1 MKQKTIKSVSQII
14 IILIIL
20 LCFMYPD
27 ETLIFSYSHL
37 GKFIA
42 ILFIIFATCINVLY
56 GTFLCALFI
65 LYYQSDMVEG
75 MIMYE
80 SNVVIRPNTT
90 SKVDTKNGEL
100 IPNKD
105 NAFEI
110 LDFIVDPP
118 NPDVDIEIEDTGL
131 NDAFTYTEKDK
142 FRNKYCVNGELN
154 INLQPDLSLKTKH
167 EFADAI
173 FPGLEFKNEN
183 ICNPCD
189 PNCNFSFDPTRL
201 YSKA

>member
-1 MKQKTIKSVSQII
+1 MKQKTIKSISQII

-56 GTFLCALFI
+56 GTFLFALFI

-80 SNVVIRPNTT
+80 SNAIILPKPRSQVQTE
-90 SKVDTKNGEL
+90 NGEL
-100 IPNKD
+100 IPNR
-105 NAFEI
+105 NGYEI

-118 NPDVDIEIEDTGL
+118 DTDVDIELEDTGL
-131 NDAFTYTEKDK
+131 TDAFTYTETDK
-142 FRNKYCVNGELN
+142 FRNKYCVNGEIN
-154 INLQPDLSLKTKH
+154 IKLQPDLSLKTKH

>member
-1 MKQKTIKSVSQII
+1 MKQKTIKSISQII
-14 IILIIL
+14 IILIFL

-27 ETLIFSYSHL
+27 ETLTFSYSHL

-56 GTFLCALFI
+56 GTFLCVLFI

-80 SNVVIRPNTT
+80 SNAIIIPKTT
-90 SKVDTKNGEL
+90 SQVDTKNGEL
-100 IPNKD
+100 IPN
-105 NAFEI
+105 NNGYEI

-118 NPDVDIEIEDTGL
+118 DADIEIELEDTGL
-131 NDAFTYTEKDK
+131 TDAFTYTETDK
-142 FRNKYCVNGELN
+142 FRNKYCVNGEIN
-154 INLQPDLSLKTKH
+154 IKLQPDLSLKTKH

>member
-1 MKQKTIKSVSQII
+1 
-14 IILIIL
+14 
-20 LCFMYPD
+20 MYPD
-27 ETLIFSYSHL
+27 EVLTFSYSHL

-42 ILFIIFATCINVLY
+42 ISFIIFATCMNVIY
-56 GTFLCALFI
+56 GTFLCVLFI

-80 SNVVIRPNTT
+80 SNETIRPKTT
-90 SKVDTKNGEL
+90 SQVDTKNGEL

-105 NAFEI
+105 NGYEI
-110 LDFIVDPP
+110 LDFIVDQ
-118 NPDVDIEIEDTGL
+118 PDPDIDIEIEDTGL
-131 NDAFTYTEKDK
+131 TDAFTYTETDK
-142 FRNKYCVNGELN
+142 FRNKYCVNGEIN
-154 INLQPDLSLKTKH
+154 INLEPDLSLKTKH

>member
-1 MKQKTIKSVSQII
+1 
-14 IILIIL
+14 
-20 LCFMYPD
+20 MYPD
-27 ETLIFSYSHL
+27 EVLTFSYSHL

-42 ILFIIFATCINVLY
+42 ILLIIFATCINVLY
-56 GTFLCALFI
+56 GTFLCALFV

-75 MIMYE
+75 MILYE
-80 SNVVIRPNTT
+80 SNETIRPKTK
-90 SKVDTKNGEL
+90 SQVDTKNGEL
-100 IPNKD
+100 VSNNND
-105 NAFEI
+105 NNGYEI

-118 NPDVDIEIEDTGL
+118 DPDLDIEFEDTGL
-131 NDAFTYTEKDK
+131 NDSFSYTEKDK
-142 FRNKYCVNGELN
+142 FRKQYCVNEEL
-154 INLQPDLSLKTKH
+154 IIKLQPDLSLKTKH

-173 FPGLEFKNEN
+173 FPGLEFKNET

>member
-1 MKQKTIKSVSQII
+1 MKQKTIKSISQII

-27 ETLIFSYSHL
+27 ETLTFSYSHL

-56 GTFLCALFI
+56 GTFLCVLFI

-80 SNVVIRPNTT
+80 SNAIILPKPRSQVQTE
-90 SKVDTKNGEL
+90 NGEL
-100 IPNKD
+100 IPNR
-105 NAFEI
+105 NGYEI
-110 LDFIVDPP
+110 LDFLVDPP
-118 NPDVDIEIEDTGL
+118 DTDIDIESEDTGL
-131 NDAFTYTEKDK
+131 NDAFTYTETDK
-142 FRNKYCVNGELN
+142 FRNKYCVNGEIN
-154 INLQPDLSLKTKH
+154 IKLQPDLSLKTKH

>member
-1 MKQKTIKSVSQII
+1 
-14 IILIIL
+14 
-20 LCFMYPD
+20 MYPD
-27 ETLIFSYSHL
+27 ETLTFSYSHL

-42 ILFIIFATCINVLY
+42 ILLIIFATCINVFY
-56 GTFLCALFI
+56 GTFLCALFV

-80 SNVVIRPNTT
+80 SNETIKPKTK
-90 SKVDTKNGEL
+90 SQVDTKNGEL
-100 IPNKD
+100 VSNND
-105 NAFEI
+105 NNGFEI

-118 NPDVDIEIEDTGL
+118 DPDIEIEIEDTGL

-142 FRNKYCVNGELN
+142 FRKQHCVNGELN
-154 INLQPDLSLKTKH
+154 INIQSDLSLKTKH

-189 PNCNFSFDPTRL
+189 PNCNFSFDENRL
-201 YSKA
+201 YNKA

>member
-1 MKQKTIKSVSQII
+1 MKQKTIKSISQII

-56 GTFLCALFI
+56 GTFLCVLFI

-75 MIMYE
+75 MIMHE
-80 SNVVIRPNTT
+80 SNELITPKTKSQVN
-90 SKVDTKNGEL
+90 TKNGKL
-100 IPNKD
+100 IPN
-105 NAFEI
+105 NNGYEI

-118 NPDVDIEIEDTGL
+118 DPDVDIELEDTGL
-131 NDAFTYTEKDK
+131 NDSFTYTETDK
-142 FRNKYCVNGELN
+142 FRNKYCVNGEIN
-154 INLQPDLSLKTKH
+154 IKLQPDLSLKTKH

-189 PNCNFSFDPTRL
+189 PNCNFSFDPTQL

>member
-1 MKQKTIKSVSQII
+1 MKQNAIKSISQII

-27 ETLIFSYSHL
+27 EILTFSYSHL

-42 ILFIIFATCINVLY
+42 IFLIIFATCINVLY
-56 GTFLCALFI
+56 GTFLCVLFI

-80 SNVVIRPNTT
+80 SNVGIRPKTT
-90 SKVDTKNGEL
+90 SQVDTKNGEL
-100 IPNKD
+100 IPNR
-105 NAFEI
+105 NGYEI

-118 NPDVDIEIEDTGL
+118 DTDVEIEIEDTGL
-131 NDAFTYTEKDK
+131 NDSFTYTETDK
-142 FRNKYCVNGELN
+142 FRNKYCVNGEIN
-154 INLQPDLSLKTKH
+154 IKLQPNLSLKTKH

>member
-1 MKQKTIKSVSQII
+1 
-14 IILIIL
+14 
-20 LCFMYPD
+20 MYPD

-80 SNVVIRPNTT
+80 SKAIISPKPRSQVQTE
-90 SKVDTKNGEL
+90 NGEFVS
-100 IPNKD
+100 NKQGFD
-105 NAFEI
+105 Y
-110 LDFIVDPP
+110 LDFIIDPP
-118 NPDVDIEIEDTGL
+118 DPDLEIEIEDTGL
-131 NDAFTYTEKDK
+131 NDAFTYTETDR
-142 FRNKYCVNGELN
+142 FRNKYCVNGEIN
-154 INLQPDLSLKTKH
+154 IKLHSDLSLKTKH

>member
-1 MKQKTIKSVSQII
+1 MKQKTIKSISQII
-14 IILIIL
+14 IVSLIL

-27 ETLIFSYSHL
+27 EVLTFSYSHL

-42 ILFIIFATCINVLY
+42 ISFIIFATCMNVIY
-56 GTFLCALFI
+56 GTFLCVLFI

-80 SNVVIRPNTT
+80 SNETIRPKTT
-90 SKVDTKNGEL
+90 SQVDTKNGEL
-100 IPNKD
+100 VSN
-105 NAFEI
+105 NNGYEI
-110 LDFIVDPP
+110 LDFIVDQ
-118 NPDVDIEIEDTGL
+118 PDPDIDIEFEDTGL
-131 NDAFTYTEKDK
+131 NDAFTYTETDK
-142 FRNKYCVNGELN
+142 FRNKYCVNGEIN

>member
-1 MKQKTIKSVSQII
+1 MKQKSIKSISQII

-27 ETLIFSYSHL
+27 ETLTFSYSHL

-42 ILFIIFATCINVLY
+42 ILFIVFATCINVIY

-80 SNVVIRPNTT
+80 SNALIRPKTN
-90 SKVDTKNGEL
+90 SQVDTKNGEL
-100 IPNKD
+100 VSNNKGY
-105 NAFEI
+105 EI

-118 NPDVDIEIEDTGL
+118 DPDFEIEIENTGL
-131 NDAFTYTEKDK
+131 NDAFTYTETDK
-142 FRNKYCVNGELN
+142 FRNKYCVNGEIN

>member
-1 MKQKTIKSVSQII
+1 
-14 IILIIL
+14 
-20 LCFMYPD
+20 MYPD
-27 ETLIFSYSHL
+27 EILTFSYSYL

-42 ILFIIFATCINVLY
+42 ISLIIFATSVNVLY
-56 GTFLCALFI
+56 GTFLCVLFI

-80 SNVVIRPNTT
+80 SNATVSPKPRSQVQTE
-90 SKVDTKNGEL
+90 NGEL
-100 IPNKD
+100 VSNNQGFD
-105 NAFEI
+105 Y

-118 NPDVDIEIEDTGL
+118 DLDVEIEIEDTGL
-131 NDAFTYTEKDK
+131 NDAFTYTETDK

-154 INLQPDLSLKTKH
+154 VNLQPNLSLKTKH

-201 YSKA
+201 YSVA

>member
-1 MKQKTIKSVSQII
+1 MKQNTIKSISQII

-27 ETLIFSYSHL
+27 EILTFSYSHL

-56 GTFLCALFI
+56 GTFLCVLFI

-80 SNVVIRPNTT
+80 SNAIIRPKST
-90 SKVDTKNGEL
+90 SQVDTKNGEL
-100 IPNKD
+100 VSNNKG
-105 NAFEI
+105 FEI
-110 LDFIVDPP
+110 LDFIVNPPDP
-118 NPDVDIEIEDTGL
+118 DIEIEFEETGL
-131 NDAFTYTEKDK
+131 NDAFTYTETDK
-142 FRNKYCVNGELN
+142 FRNKYCVNGEIN
-154 INLQPDLSLKTKH
+154 INLQSDLSLKTKH

-189 PNCNFSFDPTRL
+189 PNCNFSFDPTLL

>member
-1 MKQKTIKSVSQII
+1 
-14 IILIIL
+14 
-20 LCFMYPD
+20 MYPD
-27 ETLIFSYSHL
+27 EILTFSYSHL

-42 ILFIIFATCINVLY
+42 VLFIVFATCINVIY

-80 SNVVIRPNTT
+80 SNELIRPKTR
-90 SKVDTKNGEL
+90 SQVDTKNGEL
-100 IPNKD
+100 VSNNKGY
-105 NAFEI
+105 EI
-110 LDFIVDPP
+110 LDFIIDPP
-118 NPDVDIEIEDTGL
+118 DPDFEIEIENTGL
-131 NDAFTYTEKDK
+131 NDSFSYTEKDK
-142 FRNKYCVNGELN
+142 FRNKYCVNGEIN
-154 INLQPDLSLKTKH
+154 ITLHPDLSLKTKH

-189 PNCNFSFDPTRL
+189 PNCNFSFEPTRL
-201 YSKA
+201 YSSA

>member
-1 MKQKTIKSVSQII
+1 
-14 IILIIL
+14 
-20 LCFMYPD
+20 MYPD

-56 GTFLCALFI
+56 GTFLCVLFI

-75 MIMYE
+75 MIMHE
-80 SNVVIRPNTT
+80 SNELITPKTKSQVN
-90 SKVDTKNGEL
+90 TKNGKL
-100 IPNKD
+100 IPN
-105 NAFEI
+105 NNGYEI

-118 NPDVDIEIEDTGL
+118 DPDVDIELEDTGL
-131 NDAFTYTEKDK
+131 NDSFTYTETDK
-142 FRNKYCVNGELN
+142 FRNKYCVNGEIN
-154 INLQPDLSLKTKH
+154 IKLQPDLSLKTKH

-189 PNCNFSFDPTRL
+189 PNCNFSFDPTQL